1 MKEEKQFRFLPLGT
15 FVKVAKRGDQI
26 YMVVA
31 RALTKDKEGN
41 PRSNYR
47 LAEHPKG
54 DVKGATLFMAT
65 DMDVVE
71 VIQEGYSDESDQGLL
86 EDKLERLKE
95 APAVVPKKEVNEI
108 PEPDFTKFLD
118 MGKTIKDS
126 STECNVSQ
134 GQEDSVERLENDPF
148 YKFKQKG

>member
-1 MKEEKQFRFLPLGT
+1 MNEEKQFRFLPLGT

-26 YMVVA
+26 YMIVA
-31 RALTKDKEGN
+31 RALTKDQEGN

-54 DVKGATLFMAT
+54 DALFMAT

-71 VIQEGYSDESDQGLL
+71 VIHEGYSDESDQELL

-95 APAVVPKKEVNEI
+95 APAVVPKKEVDEI
-108 PEPDFTKFLD
+108 PEPDFTKLLD
-118 MGKTIKDS
+118 KGKAIKAS
-126 STECNVSQ
+126 SIKSDISQ
-134 GQEDSVERLENDPF
+134 EQGDSVQKLKKDPF
-148 YKFKQKG
+148 YKFK